1 MAKTLYGVVASDKAD
16 KTITVSIRSRRTHPI
31 YRKQFTV
38 SKKLLAHDEK
48 NEAKIGDK
56 VSIKETRPISKRKN
70 FKLEKIIER
79 PIIRE
84 DLSVE
89 AVTEVKDE
97 AVKETEKTEPKSPK
111 VAKSEDA
118 K

>member
-1 MAKTLYGVVASDKAD
+1 MSKILYGVVSSDKAD
-16 KTITVSIRSRRTHPI
+16 KTITVNIRSRRTHPI

-38 SKKLLAHDEK
+38 SKRLLAHDEN

-56 VSIKETRPISKRKN
+56 VSIVETRPISKRKN

-84 DLSVE
+84 DQSVE
-89 AVTEVKDE
+89 AITE
-97 AVKETEKTEPKSPK
+97 AKEEKPEKIKKSEPKKAKVTPK
-111 VAKSEDA
+111 EAK